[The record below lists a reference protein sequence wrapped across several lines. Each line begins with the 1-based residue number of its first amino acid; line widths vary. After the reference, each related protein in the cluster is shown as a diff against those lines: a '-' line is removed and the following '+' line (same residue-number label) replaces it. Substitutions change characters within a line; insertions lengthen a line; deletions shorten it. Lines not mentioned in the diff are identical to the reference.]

1 MTGKP
6 VPLWGFRVQIPT
18 PANAKTDDKRRFEN
32 PGKMDR
38 LASRKQM
45 RGCDFEAPVI
55 ALVEHW
61 V

>member
-1 MTGKP
+1 
-6 VPLWGFRVQIPT
+6 
-18 PANAKTDDKRRFEN
+18 
-32 PGKMDR
+32 MDR